1 MIKPGEANSE
11 TTRQNVNNWFQS
23 TLSSRLNDKS
33 SGTILCVMQRLHQ
46 LDLSGL
52 LLEAATYDHLSLP
65 AIAIDAEVIPL
76 TRGRSHHRRAG
87 EVLHP
92 AREPL
97 AVLEEVRASMG
108 SASFNAQC
116 QPDPVPAHGNVF
128 KANWLATYD
137 PDATDRNYG
146 VIVQSWD
153 TAIKTGPAND
163 WSACVTAGV
172 YGGDVF
178 ILDVWR
184 GRVEFPELK
193 RKAIGLAT
201 RFKSKAILIEY
212 KASGQQL
219 LQELR
224 ADRSGVARPIGCNP
238 EGDKLNGVSRVSPMV
253 EAGQLYLP
261 SDPPWLADFTS
272 ELLSFPNGRHD
283 DQVGALSQLVAWVR
297 QGASFPV
304 SLASPPEMPA
314 PYDPEGGETDPYLWG
329 SDDHCEV
336 DADELWT

>member
-1 MIKPGEANSE
+1 MIKPEEANWE
-11 TTRQNVNNWFQS
+11 TTRQNVDNWLQS

-33 SGTILCVMQRLHQ
+33 SGAILCLMQRLHQ

-52 LLEAATYDHLSLP
+52 LLETATYDHLSLP

-108 SASFNAQC
+108 SASFNAQY
-116 QPDPVPAHGNVF
+116 QQDPVPTHGNVF

-172 YGGDVF
+172 YGGDLF

-193 RKAIGLAT
+193 RKAIGLVT
-201 RFKSKAILIEY
+201 RFKPKAILIED

-224 ADRSGVARPIGCNP
+224 ADRSGTARPIGCNP
-238 EGDKLNGVSRVSPMV
+238 EGDKLTRVSGLSPMV
-253 EAGQLYLP
+253 EAG
-261 SDPPWLADFTS
+261 
-272 ELLSFPNGRHD
+272 
-283 DQVGALSQLVAWVR
+283 
-297 QGASFPV
+297 
-304 SLASPPEMPA
+304 
-314 PYDPEGGETDPYLWG
+314 
-329 SDDHCEV
+329 
-336 DADELWT
+336 